1 MAADN
6 KLLAQFDLVGI
17 RALVEPPQHLRS
29 SGATGSTHRAKKMSN
44 INVPLRIDHFPR

>member
-29 SGATGSTHRAKKMSN
+29 SGATAMIKREHRKTS
-44 INVPLRIDHFPR
+44 